1 MRVLHIT
8 PQQAQPL
15 DALPQAA
22 PETGFYWVSC
32 TRAQLEAQLPQV
44 QAMLGRVGGAPLV
57 DLHVSDL
64 LNPQLPSNYDYTS
77 AYDILVFRRLAT
89 AHLPPLTAV
98 GKAAPA
104 AAPTTAAPAAAVS
117 TAAAPLIPPISVQPA
132 AADGKPAQAAP
143 ASHRPAHH
151 STGSAGSRD
160 TAVLQRVETQP
171 VGFALYDKVLLSV
184 HPDECFLRES
194 FWQRLESGS
203 VKSDGRTSNTK
214 MPVEPAD
221 LMLRMVNTM
230 VDGYLDLRRSL
241 TRQIDH
247 WQLAL
252 LRPNKRFTSW
262 NSVLDVR
269 LALHQLDEI
278 CEDQR
283 ASVQDWTEALEGWP
297 PESTPARQH
306 ERELLR
312 VRSRDVLEHIE
323 RVTHHIHRM
332 EQSAETAVQMH
343 FSAQSN
349 RANDIMR
356 TLTTVTA
363 IFLPLNLIAGIFG
376 MNFEFIPLVHK
387 KDGFIWA
394 LISMLVISVL
404 LIAYFWRRRYLES
417 EDKE

>member
-1 MRVLHIT
+1 MRVLHIS
-8 PQQAQPL
+8 PLYAQPVEG
-15 DALPQAA
+15 LPTQPAA
-22 PETGFYWVSC
+22 AGFHWVSC
-32 TRAQLEAQLPQV
+32 TRSELESQLPAI
-44 QAMLGRVGGAPLV
+44 QAMLARLGGSPLV

-64 LNPQLPSNYDYTS
+64 LNPAIPSNYDYTS
-77 AYDILVFRRLAT
+77 VYDILVFRRLAN
-89 AHLPPLTAV
+89 AHLPPLTGSHVTAP
-98 GKAAPA
+98 ATAPA
-104 AAPTTAAPAAAVS
+104 AALTPPAM
-117 TAAAPLIPPISVQPA
+117 AAAPHAQKEKASAPPP
-132 AADGKPAQAAP
+132 
-143 ASHRPAHH
+143 SHHPAH
-151 STGSAGSRD
+151 AAQKERE
-160 TAVLQRVETQP
+160 APVLQRVETQP
-171 VGFALYDKVLLSV
+171 VGFALYDQILLSV
-184 HPDECFLRES
+184 HPDGCFVLEN
-194 FWQRLESGS
+194 FWQRLISGPA
-203 VKSDGRTSNTK
+203 KGDGRQISSK

-221 LMLRMVNTM
+221 LMLRMVNGM
-230 VDGYLDLRRSL
+230 VDGYLDLRRTL

-247 WQLAL
+247 WQIAL
-252 LRPNKRFTSW
+252 LKPDKRFSNW
-262 NSVLDVR
+262 ASVLDVR

-283 ASVQDWTEALEGWP
+283 AAMQDWTEALEGWP
-297 PESTPARQH
+297 PEHTPARQH

-376 MNFEFIPLVHK
+376 MNFEFIPFVHK

-394 LISMLVISVL
+394 LVAMVVITVVLV
-404 LIAYFWRRRYLES
+404 AYFWRRRYLES
-417 EDKE
+417 EENEQKSG

>member
-1 MRVLHIT
+1 MRVLHIS
-8 PQQAQPL
+8 PLYAQPV
-15 DALPQAA
+15 DGLPTQAA
-22 PETGFYWVSC
+22 TTGFYWVSC
-32 TRAQLEAQLPQV
+32 TRSDLEAQLPAIQT
-44 QAMLGRVGGAPLV
+44 MLARLGGSALV

-64 LNPQLPSNYDYTS
+64 LNPAIPSNYDYTS
-77 AYDILVFRRLAT
+77 VYDVLVFRRLAN
-89 AHLPPLTAV
+89 AHLPPLNGSHASPAPAV
-98 GKAAPA
+98 AAPPALA
-104 AAPTTAAPAAAVS
+104 A
-117 TAAAPLIPPISVQPA
+117 
-132 AADGKPAQAAP
+132 G
-143 ASHRPAHH
+143 
-151 STGSAGSRD
+151 TGSAASSAPPPSHSLAHSGQRE
-160 TAVLQRVETQP
+160 APVLQRVETQP
-171 VGFALYDKVLLSV
+171 VGFALYDQILLSV
-184 HPDECFLRES
+184 HPDGCFVLEN
-194 FWQRLESGS
+194 FWQRLISGPA
-203 VKSDGRTSNTK
+203 KTDGRQVSSK

-221 LMLRMVNTM
+221 LMLRMVNGM
-230 VDGYLDLRRSL
+230 VDGYLDLRRTL

-247 WQLAL
+247 WQMAL
-252 LRPNKRFTSW
+252 LKPNKRFSNW
-262 NSVLDVR
+262 ASVLDVR

-283 ASVQDWTEALEGWP
+283 AAVQDWTEALEGWP
-297 PESTPARQH
+297 PEHTPARQH

-376 MNFEFIPLVHK
+376 MNFEFIPFVHK

-394 LISMLVISVL
+394 LVAMVIITVVLV
-404 LIAYFWRRRYLES
+404 AYFWRRRYLENDDGES
-417 EDKE
+417 IKE